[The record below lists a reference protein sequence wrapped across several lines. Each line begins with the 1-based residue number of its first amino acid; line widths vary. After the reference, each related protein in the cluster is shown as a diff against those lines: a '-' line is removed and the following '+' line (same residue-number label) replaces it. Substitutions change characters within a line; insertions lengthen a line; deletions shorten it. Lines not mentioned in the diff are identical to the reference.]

1 MSFALSPSA
10 PAWRE
15 KESIDM
21 PDNKPQQHE
30 NKDAESG
37 EPVQLDKDQPQQPQ
51 QPQRKPQQQD
61 EGNEAGGMKQGA
73 DRPQHEGGQKR

>member
-1 MSFALSPSA
+1 MGLARLSGTPES
-10 PAWRE
+10 RG

-21 PDNKPQQHE
+21 ADNKPQQQE

-51 QPQRKPQQQD
+51 RKPEQHD